1 MSKSMSYSV
10 HPIAAALA
18 KALEII
24 QSKTWTAKNENQK
37 NLLTTVEN
45 ISTTDFQTLAM
56 QTIASYSAE
65 EINDFLA
72 QNGFDIKLSKLSGNE
87 FGVASI
93 MKILMTWMESSSRSI
108 HGGDGTNYQG
118 VKIKENIAL
127 FDSPF
132 SLGYIGRITSKEG
145 FDIYLTR
152 ITEKPENEEKL
163 FTIAQQLMNS
173 KNSMVAAS
181 LSSISFPE
189 VNMDCKPDISWLI
202 GMHAGQNI
210 ISQALM
216 QTKFTLDKTGAKAE
230 AAAAIGVRKCIVMS
244 DTDLVM
250 DQPFMAWIEKPGIT
264 VPVFVAW
271 CDYDSW
277 NQVTR

>member
-1 MSKSMSYSV
+1 MNKSMSYSV

-24 QSKTWTAKNENQK
+24 QFQNWTAINENQK
-37 NLLTTVEN
+37 NLLSTAEN
-45 ISTTDFQTLAM
+45 ISNMDFQSLAM
-56 QTIASYSAE
+56 QTIASQSAD
-65 EINDFLA
+65 EINAFLA
-72 QNGFDIKLSKLSGNE
+72 KNGFNIKLNKLSGNE

-93 MKILMTWMESSSRSI
+93 LKILMTWMESSSRSI
-108 HGGDGTNYQG
+108 DGGNGTNYQG
-118 VKIKENIAL
+118 VKIKENITL
-127 FDSPF
+127 FDSPL
-132 SLGYIGRITSKEG
+132 SLGNIGRITSKEG

-163 FTIAQQLMNS
+163 FTIAQQLMKS
-173 KNSMVAAS
+173 KSSMVTAN

-189 VNMDCKPDISWLI
+189 VNMDCKPDISWLLE
-202 GMHAGQNI
+202 MHAGQNV

-216 QTKFTLDKTGAKAE
+216 QTKFTMDKTGAKAK
-230 AAAAIGVRKCIVMS
+230 AAAAVAVTRGFKAKNN
-244 DTDLVM
+244 DLVF
-250 DQPFMAWIEKPGIT
+250 DQPFMAWIEKPGIK

-277 NQVTR
+277 KQIKR